1 MSNFREFKIWALVI
15 ILTNSFNFFVYMAY
29 EVIKWSIIND
39 LKAIFYLLKKSTAY
53 QPELVFKP
61 QFHISPNLQ
70 SKWV

>member
-1 MSNFREFKIWALVI
+1 
-15 ILTNSFNFFVYMAY
+15 MAY

-61 QFHISPNLQ
+61 QFHIFPNLQ
-70 SKWV
+70 SK

>member
-15 ILTNSFNFFVYMAY
+15 ILTNSFNFFVYMAN

-39 LKAIFYLLKKSTAY
+39 LKTIFYLFKKSTAY

-61 QFHISPNLQ
+61 
-70 SKWV
+70 